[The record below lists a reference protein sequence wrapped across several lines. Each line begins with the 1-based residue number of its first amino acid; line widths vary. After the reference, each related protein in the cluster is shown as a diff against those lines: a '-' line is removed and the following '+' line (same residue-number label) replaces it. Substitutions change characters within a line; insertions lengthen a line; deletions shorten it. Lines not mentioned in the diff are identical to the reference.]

1 MAKSRKSHK
10 PQGQYPG
17 KLRIIGGQW
26 RGRLLPVAAGEGLR
40 PTPNRVRE
48 TLFNWLQPIIP
59 GARCLDLFAGS
70 GALCLESLSRGAAKV
85 VMVEQAAVAV
95 KQLRENLK
103 TLQADNAEVVQTDAL
118 TYLKV
123 ARQPFDIIFVD
134 PPFASDLIG
143 PCLQAIDRQ
152 AWLQQGGLVYIEA
165 PSTLDELPLPEH
177 WTVFRSKTSG
187 QVGYH
192 LVKPEHEET

>member
-1 MAKSRKSHK
+1 MAKSRKNHK
-10 PQGQYPG
+10 SQGHYPG

-26 RGRLLPVAAGEGLR
+26 RGRTLAVAEGEGLR

-48 TLFNWLQPIIP
+48 TLFNWLQPRLP

-85 VMVEQAAVAV
+85 VMVERATDAV
-95 KQLRENLK
+95 KQLRENLGI
-103 TLQADNAEVVQTDAL
+103 LQAGNAELIQTDAL

-143 PCLQAIDRQ
+143 PCLEAIDRQ
-152 AWLQQGGLVYIEA
+152 AWLCDGGLVYIEA
-165 PSTLDELPLPEH
+165 PSKLDALPLPHH

-192 LVKPEHEET
+192 LVRPEPEET